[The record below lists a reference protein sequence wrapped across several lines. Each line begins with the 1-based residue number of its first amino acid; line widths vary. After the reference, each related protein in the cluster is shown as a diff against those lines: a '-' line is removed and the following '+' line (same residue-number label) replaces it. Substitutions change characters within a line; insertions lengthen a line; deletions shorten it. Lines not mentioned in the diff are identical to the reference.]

1 MHKVTIKQV
10 VLLLFTSIVLYYSG
24 LYLMAIGNI
33 KNISDGLI
41 VMTFFFAVFPFL
53 CASAMLTIK
62 FFKFFLNLR
71 KSQS

>member
-1 MHKVTIKQV
+1 MHKATIKQV

-53 CASAMLTIK
+53 SSSAMLTIK
-62 FFKFFLNLR
+62 FFKFFLNLK